1 MANVTIRPATALDAP
16 IIVELV
22 KKLAAYENQPV
33 DRVRLTEKAVIRDGF
48 GGSPRFEVLLA
59 ELDRKVAGLA
69 LFFFNYSTWEG
80 QPGIY
85 VEDLFVE
92 ERARKLGVG
101 RTLMGAIARIARER
115 GCSRITLS
123 VLDWNPAREFYSRL
137 GFAPTSGWLQYAL
150 GGDRIVTLSEDG

>member
-1 MANVTIRPATALDAP
+1 MNWS
-16 IIVELV
+16 
-22 KKLAAYENQPV
+22 
-33 DRVRLTEKAVIRDGF
+33 TEKEVIRDGF

-59 ELDRKVAGLA
+59 ELDRKVAGFA

-101 RTLMGAIARIARER
+101 RKLMASVARIARER

-137 GFAPTSGWLQYAL
+137 GFGPTSGWLQYAL